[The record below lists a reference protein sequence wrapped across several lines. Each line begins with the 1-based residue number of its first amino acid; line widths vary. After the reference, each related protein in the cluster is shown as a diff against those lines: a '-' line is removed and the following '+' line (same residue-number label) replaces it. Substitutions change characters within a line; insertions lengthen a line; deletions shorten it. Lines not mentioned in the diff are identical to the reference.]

1 MQQISAP
8 AAEGGLVGPA
18 KAATVWA
25 GAWLGH
31 LGIGS
36 WGDAAAAAAFVYSLL
51 LIAGWIGRR
60 VTRWR
65 AGRVIDAEDSARGDL
80 S

>member
-1 MQQISAP
+1 MQHISAP
-8 AAEGGLVGPA
+8 PAEGGLVGPA

-36 WGDAAAAAAFVYSLL
+36 WGDAAAAAAFIYSLL
-51 LIAGWIGRR
+51 LIVGWIARR
-60 VTRWR
+60 IARWR
-65 AGRVIDAEDSARGDL
+65 AARLIDAEDSARGDL